1 MRLHLPFLFLIS
13 QNNMQPHDH
22 DKTQNIFKAYQQT
35 MQGRTDKT
43 ELNTLQGSLWQ
54 LLQF

>member
-1 MRLHLPFLFLIS
+1 
-13 QNNMQPHDH
+13 MQPQAH